1 MRLRLQLLYLALT
14 ITVGHPN
21 LLFLQ
26 CRLGYLPFSVP
37 QIFTISPGHMFFIPL
52 SSWWP
57 PPPSLYFSF
66 LYVSPHATG
75 SFLTHLPLT
84 HPLTVSFKSRNKFC
98 TSKACKHEKSFS
110 RPRPL
115 SIEISITINSDKPS
129 LHKLYSGTFL
139 SIMKECSML
148 DAIVA

>member
-1 MRLRLQLLYLALT
+1 
-14 ITVGHPN
+14 
-21 LLFLQ
+21 
-26 CRLGYLPFSVP
+26 
-37 QIFTISPGHMFFIPL
+37 MFFIPL

-148 DAIVA
+148 DAIVAWFLLGLCLYYTFQCSLIAFLESLGQTAQLFLQDTK